1 MDRKES
7 IVQGKTF
14 AFGVRTVNLYKWLVD
29 TKVPYKIAEQLL
41 RSGTSIG
48 ANVEEAAGGYSR
60 KDFTAKMGIAY
71 KEARETRYWL
81 RLLQATNYLNERMAT
96 SMLSDCEELIKILS
110 SILLTTQE
118 NTNIVREDDPEYL
131 TLNS

>member
-1 MDRKES
+1 M
-7 IVQGKTF
+7 
-14 AFGVRTVNLYKWLVD
+14 RTVNLYKWLID

-41 RSGTSIG
+41 RSGSSIG

-60 KDFTAKMGIAY
+60 KDFAAKMGIAS

-81 RLLQATNYLNERMAT
+81 RLLQATNYLNERLAT
-96 SMLSDCEELIKILS
+96 SMLDDCEALLKILS
-110 SILLTTQE
+110 SILLTAQE
-118 NTNIVREDDPEYL
+118 NSGLVREDDPGYL

>member
-1 MDRKES
+1 M
-7 IVQGKTF
+7 QGKAF
-14 AFGVRTVNLYKWLVD
+14 AFGVRTVNLYKWLID

-41 RSGTSIG
+41 RSGSSIG

-60 KDFTAKMGIAY
+60 KDFAAKMGIAS

-81 RLLQATNYLNERMAT
+81 RLLQATNYLNERLAT
-96 SMLSDCEELIKILS
+96 SMLDDCEALLKILS
-110 SILLTTQE
+110 SILLTAQE
-118 NTNIVREDDPEYL
+118 NSGLVREDDPGYL